1 MGWEFRLLGPLELR
15 RDGAAVAT
23 GSVKQRMLL
32 ASLLLDANRVVSVN
46 RLIATLWERDP
57 PTSAI
62 ANIRTYASQLRLTLT
77 DGNGDSRLAGRPP
90 GYLLTAADDELDLAV
105 FTQRAAAGRA
115 AMSRGE
121 LRQAVGAFREALAR
135 WRGAAGEDTCRS
147 GLLATRLAGLDQQR
161 LTVIEEMVA
170 ARQQLGENAQLIPE
184 LRQLTY
190 EHPLREQFWQQLIV
204 CLYRT
209 GDIAGAL
216 DAYEQARSA
225 LVRDLGVD
233 PGSELSALYQAVL
246 SRDPALLPESRAADG
261 AEIRPRELP
270 SDVARL
276 VGRDREVAM
285 ATDALADVPTIAF
298 YGAGGVGKSALAVHV
313 AHQLAPSFPGGQI
326 YVDLGGAGTQ
336 PQASVD
342 VLRRVIRTFG
352 VPADQM
358 PHSEAEASARYR
370 SFVVERRMLVLL
382 DNATSA
388 EQVRPLLVGGG
399 GTVVMITS
407 RRMLA
412 TIDRAVHIEVNRLTE
427 QAAAQLLAAVC
438 GPERIAAEPAET
450 ARLTVLCDR
459 SPLALRIAGARLA
472 ARPLWSIGEL
482 VRQLSDERTRL
493 DTLAFGDLAV
503 RSSVELSLRAVGGDA
518 ATLLGLLGLVRIE
531 EFTLTAVA
539 ALGDLPSAQA
549 AAAFDQLIEHRLV
562 EQTGPGRFRIGDL
575 VRLFARD
582 LTVAGRPEA
591 LHRLL
596 CFYLCTARRAW
607 ELVHPAFRPARDDGF
622 FETLPRLEL
631 ADALAATAWLD
642 QERANLLTLARQA
655 VDEPAAV
662 ARFVPLLLSCLHQYL
677 AADDSWDDLAE
688 LAQLSRAV
696 AVRDG
701 AWHAEAEAMV
711 CLAAV
716 CRARGTFDQA
726 VSYLERAGDL
736 RRRFGDERGVAEC
749 LTAQGQTLIG
759 SGDLGAG
766 LARLQD
772 GAALY
777 ERHGLRSAAS
787 RALHKAG
794 EVLCRLGRY
803 AEAETSFEQALAV
816 RRAEQDLTGEAVTL
830 AAMGITDCLRG
841 SDLRAVGRLTD
852 ALARCRA
859 TAAHRHSWQA
869 LMWRAAAHQ
878 RLGRSSEMAADLRS
892 AWDLSRSYGDA
903 DRERF
908 AAVLLDKL
916 SRGDDGDLKHRVAAE
931 FLF

>member
-15 RDGAAVAT
+15 RDGVAVAA

-32 ASLLLDANRVVSVN
+32 ASLLLDVNRVVSVN
-46 RLIATLWERDP
+46 RLIAALWERDP

-90 GYLLTAADDELDLAV
+90 GYLLTAADDEFDLAV

-121 LRQAVGAFREALAR
+121 LRQAVSAFREALAR
-135 WRGAAGEDTCRS
+135 WRGPAGEDTCQS

-161 LTVIEEMVA
+161 LTVIEELVA

-190 EHPLREQFWQQLIV
+190 EHPLREQLWQQLIV
-204 CLYRT
+204 SLYRT

-233 PGSELSALYQAVL
+233 PGTELSALYQAVL
-246 SRDPALLPESRAADG
+246 SRDPALLAESRAADG
-261 AEIRPRELP
+261 TEIRPRELP

-285 ATDALADVPTIAF
+285 ATGALADVPTIAF
-298 YGAGGVGKSALAVHV
+298 YGTGGVGKSALAVHV
-313 AHQLAPSFPGGQI
+313 AHQIAPSFPDGQI
-326 YVDLGGAGTQ
+326 YVDLGGPGGQ
-336 PQASVD
+336 PQAPVD
-342 VLRRVIRTFG
+342 VLRRVIRTLG

-358 PHSEAEASARYR
+358 PQSEAEASARYR
-370 SFVVERRMLVLL
+370 SFVVGRQMIVLL

-427 QAAAQLLAAVC
+427 QDAAQLLAAVC

-450 ARLTVLCDR
+450 ARLAVLCDR

-503 RSSVELSLRAVGGDA
+503 RSSVELSFRAVGGDA
-518 ATLLGLLGLVRIE
+518 AALLGLLGLVRID
-531 EFTLTAVA
+531 EFTLNAVA

-549 AAAFDQLIEHRLV
+549 APAFDQLIEQRLV

-575 VRLFARD
+575 VRLFAGD

-622 FETLPRLEL
+622 FETVPRLEF

-642 QERANLLTLARQA
+642 QERANLLTLARQVA
-655 VDEPAAV
+655 DERAAV

-677 AADDSWDDLAE
+677 AADDSWDDLDE

-696 AVRDG
+696 AVRDA

-716 CRARGTFDQA
+716 CRARGTFGQA
-726 VSYLERAGDL
+726 VSYLERAGEL
-736 RRRFGDERGVAEC
+736 RRRFGDEHGVADC
-749 LTAQGQTLIG
+749 LTALGQTLVR
-759 SGDLGAG
+759 SGDLGTG
-766 LARLQD
+766 LARLKD

-777 ERHGLRSAAS
+777 DRHGLRLAAS
-787 RALHKAG
+787 QALHEAG

-816 RRAEQDLTGEAVTL
+816 RQAERDLTGEAITL

-859 TAAHRHSWQA
+859 TSAHRHSWQA
-869 LMWRAAAHQ
+869 LMWRAAAYQ
-878 RLGRSSEMAADLRS
+878 RLGQSSEMAADLRS
-892 AWDLSRSYGDA
+892 AWDLSRSHGDVN
-903 DRERF
+903 RERF
-908 AAVLLDKL
+908 ATVLLEKL
-916 SRGDDGDLKHRVAAE
+916 SRGDEGDLKDRMAAE